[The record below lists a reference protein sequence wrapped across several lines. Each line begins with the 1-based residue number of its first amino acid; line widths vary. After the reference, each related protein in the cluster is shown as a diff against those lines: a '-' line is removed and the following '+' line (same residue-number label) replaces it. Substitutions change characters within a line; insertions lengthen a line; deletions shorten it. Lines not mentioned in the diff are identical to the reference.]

1 MNLEILLRGL
11 FVGFLASIT
20 LGPVCVMCIQRTLS
34 KNRLSGLFSG
44 LGAATADTIF
54 AISAYFFVAVISGF
68 IESNIQIIKI
78 IGGVCIIGVGIHFFL
93 KNPVVQIRRNRAGKS
108 NLGQDYASTFVLTLT
123 NPGIVLWQLVMF
135 SALGVSAGEA
145 GTEGPSE
152 VMTGCQMVLGF
163 FCGAV
168 AWWLILVGFVGLFR
182 RNFRPR
188 YLLWMNR
195 IAGAIITLLGVAAII
210 SAFV

>member
-34 KNRLSGLFSG
+34 KNRLSGFVSG

-123 NPGIVLWQLVMF
+123 NVAARDVLCARRQRGRDGGGGAFGDRDRM
-135 SALGVSAGEA
+135 SDGAR
-145 GTEGPSE
+145 
-152 VMTGCQMVLGF
+152 VLLRGDSVVVDTDGF
-163 FCGAV
+163 RGAV
-168 AWWLILVGFVGLFR
+168 
-182 RNFRPR
+182 PP
-188 YLLWMNR
+188 
-195 IAGAIITLLGVAAII
+195 
-210 SAFV
+210 

>member
-34 KNRLSGLFSG
+34 KNRLSGFVSG
-44 LGAATADTIF
+44 LGAATADSIF
-54 AISAYFFVAVISGF
+54 AVLAYFFVAVISGV

-78 IGGVCIIGVGIHFFL
+78 IGGVCIIGVGIYFFL

-108 NLGQDYASTFVLTLT
+108 NLGQDYASTFILTLT
-123 NPGIVLWQLVMF
+123 NPGIILWQLVMF
-135 SALGVSAGEA
+135 SALGVR
-145 GTEGPSE
+145 TEQAEVPGASE
-152 VMTGCQMVLGF
+152 IAMGCQMVLGF
-163 FCGAV
+163 LCGAV
-168 AWWLILVGFVGLFR
+168 AWWLILTGFVGLFR

-195 IAGAIITLLGVAAII
+195 IAGATITLLGVVTII